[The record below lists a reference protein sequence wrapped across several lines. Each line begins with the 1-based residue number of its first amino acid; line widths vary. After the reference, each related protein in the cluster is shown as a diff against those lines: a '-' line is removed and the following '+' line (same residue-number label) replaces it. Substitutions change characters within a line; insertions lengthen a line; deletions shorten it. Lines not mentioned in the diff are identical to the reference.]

1 MAVRCGFGWPQSRA
15 RRSRS
20 MLSSGFCFRR
30 CSKGRFASM
39 SPSIVIQGREWL
51 LAYPKHPP
59 LSMWLVD
66 LASRLGSARYLAIY
80 LLGQGLALAGL
91 VAATFVLQDEAPAA
105 RVLAILIGLATPFMT
120 YMTIQVNHNIGVL
133 PFWGLALAA
142 GYFSFTRGRITHW
155 LLFGGAV
162 GLGMLAKYSILHL
175 AIPLT
180 LLFFAVPEWRRLLAT
195 PGPWLAGALA
205 AAIVA
210 PHVVALMQVPNP
222 LGHALRTFSAGPLS
236 HFAMCLGFLLNA
248 ALMLALMGI
257 VAAGAVGFR
266 PLLHQVARSFAG
278 SGRNRLALYLHV
290 ALFGPIALIAL
301 AALLFG
307 VRPRFHWLAP
317 IALSSAVWW
326 ADKAKAVDEGLLHR
340 PLAIAGALGALLA
353 GSYVAV
359 RLLAPFVA
367 AAPSISRLRRPRA
380 RPPRRASLAG
390 GRRPH
395 SIYRQLRS
403 SARPSSRRLD
413 RVRLGRPSARVR
425 RSRLQAGAMDRHWRS
440 GAARR
445 IGRLFLRALAPGASG
460 GPAGRAYPA
469 VRAADG
475 ARRLP
480 QSSDDPFRHRATGT
494 PVTSVRFRSSQSAC
508 GTTVCELRN

>member
-1 MAVRCGFGWPQSRA
+1 MGGSNNVDRMKQNGGSVR
-15 RRSRS
+15 RR
-20 MLSSGFCFRR
+20 LAAIACAALALNVVLWVLLPALLEG
-30 CSKGRFASM
+30 
-39 SPSIVIQGREWL
+39 SIRLDVAALVIQGREWL
-51 LAYPKHPP
+51 LAYPQHQP

-80 LLGQGLALAGL
+80 CLGQGLALAGL
-91 VAATFVLQDEAPAA
+91 VAATFVLQDEGPAA

-120 YMTIQVNHNIGVL
+120 YITIQVNQNIGVL

-175 AIPLT
+175 AIPLA

-210 PHVVALMQVPNP
+210 PHALALMQVPNP
-222 LGHALRTFSAGPLS
+222 LGYALRTFSAGPLS
-236 HFAMCLGFLLNA
+236 HFVMCLGFLLNA

-266 PLLHQVARSFAG
+266 TLLHQVARSFVG
-278 SGRNRLALYLHV
+278 PGRNRLALYLHV

-301 AALLFG
+301 AALMFG
-307 VRPRFHWLAP
+307 VRPRLHWLVP

-340 PLAIAGALGALLA
+340 PLAIAGALAALLA

-367 AAPSISRLRRPRA
+367 AAPSNPDFDGPALARLAERHWQEVGGPIPYIVSFGHQRGRQAAGSIMFDSADGPRVFEDANSRLAPWIDIGDLARRGALVISPSTLSPQEQVAGRPVEHIRQFERPTVRAGFRNPAMIHFGIVRPA
-380 RPPRRASLAG
+380 RP
-390 GRRPH
+390 
-395 SIYRQLRS
+395 
-403 SARPSSRRLD
+403 
-413 RVRLGRPSARVR
+413 
-425 RSRLQAGAMDRHWRS
+425 
-440 GAARR
+440 
-445 IGRLFLRALAPGASG
+445 
-460 GPAGRAYPA
+460 
-469 VRAADG
+469 
-475 ARRLP
+475 
-480 QSSDDPFRHRATGT
+480 
-494 PVTSVRFRSSQSAC
+494 
-508 GTTVCELRN
+508 